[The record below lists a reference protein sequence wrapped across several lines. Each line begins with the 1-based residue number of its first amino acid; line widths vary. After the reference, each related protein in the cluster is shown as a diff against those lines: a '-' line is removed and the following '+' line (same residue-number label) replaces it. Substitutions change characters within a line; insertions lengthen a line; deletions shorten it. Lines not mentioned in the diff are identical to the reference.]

1 MFGQK
6 KTRLPMFRR
15 IRSEFQ
21 SLEGLAPNPH
31 VWKDKI
37 RIRMFRRIRSAFP
50 CLERYAK
57 NSNVWK
63 D

>member
-1 MFGQK
+1 
-6 KTRLPMFRR
+6 MFRR

-37 RIRMFRRIRSAFP
+37 RIRMFGRIRSAFP